1 MNLFGMLQIS
11 GSALL
16 AERERAE
23 LSASNLANA
32 ETTRTIEGGPYRRQN
47 VVFAARHPISTGFAA
62 TLASFTD
69 LHAQGVQVAGVFQ
82 DLSAPVRRYDP
93 GHPDADA
100 TGYVGDDS
108 IGNHDC
114 PVSWPVREA
123 FHGEFNSRIAGTGFR
138 SGDIPRCRWLR
149 RAI

>member
-1 MNLFGMLQIS
+1 MNLFGMLEVS

-23 LSASNLANA
+23 LSASNMANA

-47 VVFAARHPISTGFAA
+47 VVFAAEHPFSNGFAA

-69 LHAQGVQVAGVFQ
+69 LHTQGVQVSAVVQ
-82 DLSAPVRRYDP
+82 DSSPPVRRFDP

-100 TGYVGDDS
+100 TGYVSFPNVNPVEESVNLMEAARSYQLNVSAIQS
-108 IGNHDC
+108 IKAMIQ
-114 PVSWPVREA
+114 S
-123 FHGEFNSRIAGTGFR
+123 
-138 SGDIPRCRWLR
+138 
-149 RAI
+149 AIGLAQ

>member
-1 MNLFGMLQIS
+1 MLQIS

-23 LSASNLANA
+23 LTASNLANA

-47 VVFAARHPISTGFAA
+47 VVFAARHSISTGFAA

-69 LHAQGVQVAGVFQ
+69 LHTQGVQVAGVFQ
-82 DLSAPVRRYDP
+82 DPSAPVRRFDP

-100 TGYVGDDS
+100 AGYVSFPNVNPVEESVNLVEAARAYQINVSAIQTVKAMITSAIS
-108 IGNHDC
+108 I
-114 PVSWPVREA
+114 A
-123 FHGEFNSRIAGTGFR
+123 Q
-138 SGDIPRCRWLR
+138 
-149 RAI
+149 

>member
-1 MNLFGMLQIS
+1 MNLFGMLHIS

-32 ETTRTIEGGPYRRQN
+32 ETTRTVAGGPYRRQD
-47 VVFAARHPISTGFAA
+47 VVFSTQRPMLSGFAA

-69 LHAQGVQVAGVFQ
+69 LHARGVQVAGVLQ
-82 DLSAPVRRYDP
+82 SRSDPVRRFDP

-100 TGYVGDDS
+100 DGYVDFPDINPVEETVNLVEAS
-108 IGNHDC
+108 RSYQLNVSAIQAIKTMIQSAIG
-114 PVSWPVREA
+114 
-123 FHGEFNSRIAGTGFR
+123 IAG
-138 SGDIPRCRWLR
+138 
-149 RAI
+149 

>member
-1 MNLFGMLQIS
+1 MLQIS

-23 LSASNLANA
+23 LTASNLANA

-47 VVFAARHPISTGFAA
+47 VVFAARHSISTGFAA

-69 LHAQGVQVAGVFQ
+69 LHTQGVQVAGVFL
-82 DLSAPVRRYDP
+82 DPSAPVRRFDP

-100 TGYVGDDS
+100 AGYVGFPNVNPVEESVNLVEAARAYQINVSAIQTVKAMITSAIS
-108 IGNHDC
+108 I
-114 PVSWPVREA
+114 A
-123 FHGEFNSRIAGTGFR
+123 Q
-138 SGDIPRCRWLR
+138 
-149 RAI
+149 

>member
-16 AERERAE
+16 AERQRAE
-23 LSASNLANA
+23 LTASNLANA

-47 VVFAARHPISTGFAA
+47 VVFAARNPISTGFAV

-69 LHAQGVQVAGVFQ
+69 LHTQGVQVAGVFQ
-82 DLSAPVRRYDP
+82 DPTAPTRRFEP

-100 TGYVGDDS
+100 AGYVNFPNVNPVEESVNLVEAARGYQLNVSAIQTVKAMIQSAIS
-108 IGNHDC
+108 I
-114 PVSWPVREA
+114 A
-123 FHGEFNSRIAGTGFR
+123 Q
-138 SGDIPRCRWLR
+138 
-149 RAI
+149 

>member
-1 MNLFGMLQIS
+1 MNLFGLLQVS

-47 VVFAARHPISTGFAA
+47 VVFAARHPLSTGFAV
-62 TLASFTD
+62 TLASFADT
-69 LHAQGVQVAGVFQ
+69 HVQGVEIAGVVQ
-82 DLSAPVRRYDP
+82 DSSPPMRRFDP

-100 TGYVGDDS
+100 SGYVDFPDV
-108 IGNHDC
+108 N
-114 PVSWPVREA
+114 PVEENVNLMEA
-123 FHGEFNSRIAGTGFR
+123 AR
-138 SGDIPRCRWLR
+138 SYQLNVS
-149 RAI
+149 AIQTIKAMIQSAISLAQ

>member
-32 ETTRTIEGGPYRRQN
+32 ETTRTIEGGPYTRQN
-47 VVFAARHPISTGFAA
+47 VEFAARHPISTGFAA
-62 TLASFTD
+62 TLTSFTD
-69 LHAQGVQVAGVFQ
+69 LHTQGVQVVGVFQ
-82 DLSAPVRRYDP
+82 DPSAPVRRYDP

-100 TGYVGDDS
+100 TGYVSFPNVNPVEESVNLVEAARSYQLNISAIQTTKAMIQSS
-108 IGNHDC
+108 ISI
-114 PVSWPVREA
+114 VQ
-123 FHGEFNSRIAGTGFR
+123 
-138 SGDIPRCRWLR
+138 
-149 RAI
+149 

>member
-1 MNLFGMLQIS
+1 MNLFGMMQIS

-23 LSASNLANA
+23 LTASNLANA

-47 VVFAARHPISTGFAA
+47 VIFASRHPVSTGFAM

-69 LHAQGVQVAGVFQ
+69 IHTQGVEVAGIFQ
-82 DLSAPVRRYDP
+82 DPSAPARRYDP

-100 TGYVGDDS
+100 TGYVNFPNVNPVEESVNLVEAARSYQLNVSAIQTTKAMIQSAIS
-108 IGNHDC
+108 I
-114 PVSWPVREA
+114 A
-123 FHGEFNSRIAGTGFR
+123 Q
-138 SGDIPRCRWLR
+138 
-149 RAI
+149 

>member
-47 VVFAARHPISTGFAA
+47 VVFAARHPISDGFAA

-69 LHAQGVQVAGVFQ
+69 LHTQGVQVAGVFQ
-82 DLSAPVRRYDP
+82 DPSAPMRRYDP

-100 TGYVGDDS
+100 TGYVS
-108 IGNHDC
+108 FPAVN
-114 PVSWPVREA
+114 PVEESVNLTEA
-123 FHGEFNSRIAGTGFR
+123 ARSYQLNVSAIQTTKAMIQAAITIAQ
-138 SGDIPRCRWLR
+138 
-149 RAI
+149 

>member
-1 MNLFGMLQIS
+1 MNLFGMMQVS

-32 ETTRTIEGGPYRRQN
+32 ETTRTIEGGPYRRQD
-47 VVFAARHPISTGFAA
+47 VVFAARHPIFPGFAA

-69 LHAQGVQVAGVFQ
+69 IHTRGVEVAGVFQ
-82 DLSAPVRRYDP
+82 SASLPLRRFEP

-100 TGYVGDDS
+100 TGYVNFPNINPVEES
-108 IGNHDC
+108 VNLMEAARSYQLNVSAIQTTKAMIQSAIG
-114 PVSWPVREA
+114 
-123 FHGEFNSRIAGTGFR
+123 IAV
-138 SGDIPRCRWLR
+138 
-149 RAI
+149 

>member
-69 LHAQGVQVAGVFQ
+69 LHTQGVQVAGVFQ
-82 DLSAPVRRYDP
+82 DPS
-93 GHPDADA
+93 HQ
-100 TGYVGDDS
+100 GDDS

-114 PVSWPVREA
+114 PVSGSLASVL
-123 FHGEFNSRIAGTGFR
+123 I
-138 SGDIPRCRWLR
+138 
-149 RAI
+149 

>member
-1 MNLFGMLQIS
+1 MNLFGMLQVS

-32 ETTRTIEGGPYRRQN
+32 ETTRTIEGGPYRRQD
-47 VVFAARHPISTGFAA
+47 VVFAARHPISPGFAA

-69 LHAQGVQVAGVFQ
+69 MHTQGVQVAGVFQ
-82 DLSAPVRRYDP
+82 SNSPPVRRFEP

-100 TGYVGDDS
+100 SGYVSFPDINPVEES
-108 IGNHDC
+108 VNLVEAARSYQLNVSAIQTIKAMIQSAIG
-114 PVSWPVREA
+114 
-123 FHGEFNSRIAGTGFR
+123 IAV
-138 SGDIPRCRWLR
+138 
-149 RAI
+149 

>member
-1 MNLFGMLQIS
+1 MNLFGMMQVS

-23 LSASNLANA
+23 LTASNLANA

-47 VVFAARHPISTGFAA
+47 VIFASRHPVPTGFAV

-69 LHAQGVQVAGVFQ
+69 IHTQGVEVAGIFQ
-82 DLSAPVRRYDP
+82 DPSAPARRYDP

-100 TGYVGDDS
+100 TGYVNFPNVNPVEESVNLVEAARSYQLNVSAIQTTKAMIQSAIS
-108 IGNHDC
+108 I
-114 PVSWPVREA
+114 A
-123 FHGEFNSRIAGTGFR
+123 Q
-138 SGDIPRCRWLR
+138 
-149 RAI
+149 